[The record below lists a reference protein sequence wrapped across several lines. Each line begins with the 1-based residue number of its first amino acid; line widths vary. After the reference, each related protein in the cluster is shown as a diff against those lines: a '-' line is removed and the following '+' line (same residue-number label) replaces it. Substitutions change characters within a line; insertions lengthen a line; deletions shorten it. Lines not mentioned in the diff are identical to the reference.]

1 MNTETDPDEQGDP
14 FDGAQ
19 RRELDHLEQ
28 RLNLKMK
35 NVEQKQDTAY
45 ERLIGEVEKL
55 RSENEKFRSE
65 SRAENAE
72 LKAWIARWLMIT
84 AGALAALLAVFEF
97 AIG

>member
-1 MNTETDPDEQGDP
+1 MSTETDPDEQGDP

-19 RRELDHLEQ
+19 RRELDHLEE
-28 RLNLKMK
+28 RINLKMK
-35 NVEQKQDTAY
+35 NVEQKQETAY
-45 ERLIGEVEKL
+45 ERLIGEL
-55 RSENEKFRSE
+55 RE
-65 SRAENAE
+65 ENAE

>member
-1 MNTETDPDEQGDP
+1 MDTETDSPDEGDP

-35 NVEQKQDTAY
+35 NVDQKQETAY

>member
-19 RRELDHLEQ
+19 RRELDHLEE
-28 RLNLKMK
+28 RINLKIK
-35 NVEQKQDTAY
+35 NVEQKQETAY
-45 ERLIGEVEKL
+45 ERLIGELREK
-55 RSENEKFRSE
+55 
-65 SRAENAE
+65 NAE

-84 AGALAALLAVFEF
+84 AGELAALLAVFEF

>member
-1 MNTETDPDEQGDP
+1 MDTETDFPDEGDP

-35 NVEQKQDTAY
+35 NVDQKQDTAY

-55 RSENEKFRSE
+55 RSEN
-65 SRAENAE
+65 RAENAE

>member
-19 RRELDHLEQ
+19 RRELDHLEE
-28 RLNLKMK
+28 RINLKMK
-35 NVEQKQDTAY
+35 NVEQKQETAY
-45 ERLIGEVEKL
+45 ERLIGEL
-55 RSENEKFRSE
+55 RE
-65 SRAENAE
+65 ENAE